1 MKESKILREYHMMI
15 AGQKGLSVMAASEE
29 EARAAIERKLSVK
42 PYASVKLDAW
52 RRAGKPVEAVG
63 E

>member
-1 MKESKILREYHMMI
+1 MRELLTYAMLLDGRDGMRVE
-15 AGQKGLSVMAASEE
+15 ARSEE
-29 EARAAIERKLSVK
+29 EARAKIERKMAVK

-52 RRAGKPVEAVG
+52 RRAGKPVRMVE